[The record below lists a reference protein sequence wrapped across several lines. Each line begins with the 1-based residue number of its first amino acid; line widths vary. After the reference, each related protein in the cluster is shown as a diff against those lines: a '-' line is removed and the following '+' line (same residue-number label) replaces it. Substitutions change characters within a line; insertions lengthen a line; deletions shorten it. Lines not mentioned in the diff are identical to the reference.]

1 MLSLS
6 NGTLYSVCLTV
17 ARASGGGASIDAC
30 VHTRSIAAP
39 HHVCVLTYRPLAKMK
54 WTGTRERTSDIER
67 MQHRYERTT
76 FCIYHNTAL
85 DSDSLELTNSSLPCS
100 TSTSV
105 LQRMCNI

>member
-30 VHTRSIAAP
+30 VHTTWSIAAP
-39 HHVCVLTYRPLAKMK
+39 YHVCVLTYRPLA
-54 WTGTRERTSDIER
+54 TDEVDGHTRER